1 MPITLAT
8 HAMGTRFE
16 LVLAGD
22 DPHRL
27 RAIGESALREVTECH
42 RRFNLFDPGSW
53 LNTIN
58 RRAADGPVVLDDLT
72 FELLALCRQVHDDSY
87 GAFDITVAPLMHA
100 LGLHRAEGPT
110 DHTTIGKARAC
121 VGMRHVRLNHETKT
135 VNFTRPGVALDL
147 GAIAK
152 GFAIDLAIE
161 LLREHGITCALLHG
175 GTSTAA
181 TIGSPPGE
189 DGWRVRVRS
198 GAGDVTSGRC
208 ITVLLKDSAL
218 SVSAPH
224 GRVIES
230 GGETLGHVMDPR
242 TGDPVSCG
250 NFAAVVGES
259 ACLTDAWSTA
269 LLVLGERPD
278 TMPRDL
284 RAILPD
290 QTAAVP
296 GSFVTDSSTAPGPR
310 TRPRLRTRPQPALME
325 GVLS

>member
-27 RAIGESALREVTECH
+27 RAVGESALREVTECH
-42 RRFNLFDPGSW
+42 QRFNLFDPGSW

-58 RRAADGPVVLDDLT
+58 RRAADGPVALDGLT
-72 FELLALCRQVHDDSY
+72 FGLLDLCKRVHDDSC

-100 LGLHRAEGPT
+100 WGFHTANGSANRAA
-110 DHTTIGKARAC
+110 IRKARNH
-121 VGMRHVRLNHETKT
+121 VGMRHVQLERETKT
-135 VNFTRPGVALDL
+135 VRFTRPGVALDL
-147 GAIAK
+147 GAVAK

-181 TIGSPPGE
+181 AIGSPPGE
-189 DGWRVRVRS
+189 DGWRVRVRRGIDDQS
-198 GAGDVTSGRC
+198 CDRD

-230 GGETLGHVMDPR
+230 DGETLGHVLDPR
-242 TGDPVSCG
+242 TAGPAPCG
-250 NFAAVVGES
+250 AFAAAVGKS

-269 LLVLGERPD
+269 LLVLGERPN
-278 TMPRDL
+278 TMP
-284 RAILPD
+284 
-290 QTAAVP
+290 
-296 GSFVTDSSTAPGPR
+296 
-310 TRPRLRTRPQPALME
+310 
-325 GVLS
+325 

>member
-1 MPITLAT
+1 M
-8 HAMGTRFE
+8 
-16 LVLAGD
+16 LAGG

-58 RRAADGPVVLDDLT
+58 RRAADGPVALDDLT
-72 FELLALCRQVHDDSY
+72 FELLALCQQVHDDSD

-100 LGLHRAEGPT
+100 WGF
-110 DHTTIGKARAC
+110 HTTNGSVDRLAVEKVREN
-121 VGMRHVRLNHETKT
+121 VGMRHLQLDYKTKT
-135 VNFTRPGVALDL
+135 VSFTRPGVVLDL

-181 TIGSPPGE
+181 AIGSPPDE
-189 DGWRVRVRS
+189 DGWRIRVRC
-198 GAGDVTSGRC
+198 GADDQSCDRG
-208 ITVLLKDSAL
+208 ITVFLKDSAL

-230 GGETLGHVMDPR
+230 DGDTLGHVMDPR
-242 TGDPVSCG
+242 TAGPASCG
-250 NFAAVVGES
+250 DFAAAVGES

-278 TMPRDL
+278 RMPRQMN
-284 RAILPD
+284 AILPN
-290 QTAAVP
+290 TNTHG
-296 GSFVTDSSTAPGPR
+296 GS
-310 TRPRLRTRPQPALME
+310 RPDLDTQPALME